1 MEGEKGEGERQEDKR
16 ERGRSAGVFLPQATR
31 KLAPHL
37 YHMPADEMQQAGAG
51 LGAHSKAPPRK
62 KKGASGAG
70 QGQQQVRREDR

>member
-16 ERGRSAGVFLPQATR
+16 ERKERWGFLPQATR

-37 YHMPADEMQQAGAG
+37 YHLPADEMQQAGAG